1 MVEMV
6 AKQHTSLVEAS
17 PCPSEGGVGIVAKQ
31 RPLLVLSSQCVV

>member
-6 AKQHTSLVEAS
+6 AKQRTSFVEAS

-31 RPLLVLSSQCVV
+31 RSSLVLSSQCVV

>member
-1 MVEMV
+1 MPEMV
-6 AKQHTSLVEAS
+6 GKQNTSLVEAS